1 MQDCQSVTL
10 PVWRN
15 MGLECIEFRKLSW
28 RSLVDWFMAE
38 TTQPNPE
45 TLSKLSVINKKA
57 GYNERAE
64 GRGSF
69 AALLQTPVCNR
80 LSSCTSSSSD
90 WTTGVFDPSSLEAW
104 LSQVELE
111 EVDNIRVLISQVSE
125 ILKDT
130 SLLRNPSSSISVWP
144 RAGKEM
150 DYLFIMEFCFLQDF
164 CQWSCSE
171 LSHMA
176 LTYNE
181 WLFLMTLPSK
191 LFNNKRGLQFSAMQ
205 LKVL

>member
-1 MQDCQSVTL
+1 MQVCRSMTL

-15 MGLECIEFRKLSW
+15 RGLECVELRKLSW
-28 RSLVDWFMAE
+28 RSLVDWFMAK

-45 TLSKLSVINKKA
+45 TLSKLSVINRKA

-69 AALLQTPVCNR
+69 AALLAVRTPVCNR

-144 RAGKEM
+144 SAGEEM
-150 DYLFIMEFCFLQDF
+150 DYLFIMEFFFFFFTRFLSVVMLRSEPHGF
-164 CQWSCSE
+164 NIQWVTNSYDTS
-171 LSHMA
+171 
-176 LTYNE
+176 
-181 WLFLMTLPSK
+181 
-191 LFNNKRGLQFSAMQ
+191 
-205 LKVL
+205 